1 MEDASFR
8 LADHLSGHGF
18 ANPTEVRNFA
28 NAAGEASAAV
38 FHVKHPGIARAAP
51 FIESAPRSLNEDP
64 FHVKHP
70 HAATHSSAPG
80 RLTIPIEAAY
90 SRRPDPSS
98 LRVRPARHPHRKLP
112 RLGRVVAGRP
122 ITPPRGPDRSST
134 GARDSAPQAG
144 PSSASRTEEAA
155 MHGRL
160 ARSPTHKGLSS
171 TVQGRP

>member
-28 NAAGEASAAV
+28 NAAGAASAAA

-90 SRRPDPSS
+90 SRRPDPAS
-98 LRVRPARHPHRKLP
+98 LRVRPRA
-112 RLGRVVAGRP
+112 A
-122 ITPPRGPDRSST
+122 
-134 GARDSAPQAG
+134 
-144 PSSASRTEEAA
+144 SASQTAQART
-155 MHGRL
+155 G
-160 ARSPTHKGLSS
+160 SS
-171 TVQGRP
+171 RP